1 MLEGWWTAL
10 VLVGVWAA
18 GAGGDMARRMESS
31 TSSTL
36 QWMDVETGQP
46 LPAGALPAGED
57 LGAWCRFSDHGVVAG
72 VVQDG
77 VCHAPFLNS
86 VVTAEKYEVLVSI
99 NDSARLIE
107 LEWSRAAALS
117 PGGIEVSK
125 KRVLG
130 LARSPDG
137 VVLPGF
143 IDVNSRRA
151 YMLHD
156 GQVER
161 YDDAVILAEDEP
173 VQYELD
179 GVVWDEARAVTKAED
194 EVLLNFTLKNDGTE
208 AKQVSR
214 EEEYTMTEML
224 YWGNVRGTV
233 KGLASKV
240 TGPGGQV
247 WDMVTWGVNNDYRR
261 MVPQTVSLEVPAGA
275 AVDVEL
281 VGVIHKYDS
290 PYTAQLT
297 AVYEDGTR
305 RSRPV
310 SSLHQHE
317 YLAELR
323 ADFSRPRN
331 LTGGKEL
338 EGDFPTSEVLIASTT
353 TTTTTTTTP
362 SPPGTVSDTE
372 QAGSATTQESSNST
386 APVVLPPPLLAC
398 CLAWLVRLAHP

>member
-1 MLEGWWTAL
+1 
-10 VLVGVWAA
+10 
-18 GAGGDMARRMESS
+18 MARRMKSP

-36 QWMDVETGQP
+36 KWMDAEAGQP
-46 LPAGALPAGED
+46 LPAGALPVSED
-57 LGAWCRFSDHGVVAG
+57 LGPWCRFSDHGVVAG
-72 VVQDG
+72 MVQDG

-86 VVTAEKYEVLVSI
+86 VVTAVKYEVLVSI
-99 NDSARLIE
+99 NDSARLTEI
-107 LEWSRAAALS
+107 EWSRAAALS
-117 PGGIEVSK
+117 SGGIEVSK

-130 LARSPDG
+130 LARSPEG
-137 VVLPGF
+137 AVLPGF

-151 YMLHD
+151 FMLN
-156 GQVER
+156 GSQVER

-173 VQYELD
+173 VQYEMD
-179 GVVWDEARAVTKAED
+179 HVVWDEARATTQSED
-194 EVLLNFTLKNDGTE
+194 KVLLNFTLENAATE
-208 AKQVSR
+208 ARQVTR
-214 EEEYTMTEML
+214 EEEYTVTDVV

-233 KGLASKV
+233 KGLSSKV

-247 WDMVTWGVNNDYRR
+247 WDMVTWGVNNDYKRV
-261 MVPQTVSLEVPAGA
+261 VPQAVSLEVPAGA
-275 AVDVEL
+275 AVDVQL
-281 VGVIHKYDS
+281 VGVMHMYDS

-323 ADFSRPRN
+323 ADFSRPRS
-331 LTGGKEL
+331 LADGKEL

-362 SPPGTVSDTE
+362 GPPGTDSNAE
-372 QAGSATTQESSNST
+372 QASSTTTQESNSYA
-386 APVVLPPPLLAC
+386 APMALPPPLLAC